1 MGGFALEVLT
11 RLTSGLFAGLRFVEA
26 RSSIR
31 ARGTRPDVEVPER
44 DRSLLLAS
52 LGPHVQV
59 DTRGSTFYP
68 TRGALVDV
76 NAAFYGPALGGSRAF
91 QSYAAGVNACVS
103 TGTGQVLA
111 MRLSGCAVKGD
122 APFHSLCLFGT
133 HADLRGYET
142 GQYRDRAMFAAQA
155 EHRIG
160 LPERLGFLGHFGLVA
175 FGGVARDFGSFGSD
189 GLLPAGGV
197 GLRYL
202 LSRSTSA
209 WERCSSAPRTSCPR
223 PIRVPI
229 PFLDFLRGRVPPALR
244 VRAEHAGRSVHGIR
258 VAHPPPGSRQA
269 VVPHRRGGQA
279 SSTSRSAWRSDPG
292 WIPRRRPVCLLYDRG
307 RDVLTG
313 TYFLALQQQTFDVE
327 FVRR

>member
-133 HADLRGYET
+133 HA
-142 GQYRDRAMFAAQA
+142 
-155 EHRIG
+155 
-160 LPERLGFLGHFGLVA
+160 
-175 FGGVARDFGSFGSD
+175 
-189 GLLPAGGV
+189 
-197 GLRYL
+197 
-202 LSRSTSA
+202 
-209 WERCSSAPRTSCPR
+209 
-223 PIRVPI
+223 
-229 PFLDFLRGRVPPALR
+229 
-244 VRAEHAGRSVHGIR
+244 GRSVHGIR